1 MTDETQFAYLAQ
13 LHALGDDPIPPVVFE
28 VAGDDEPEL
37 VWRNELG
44 GLTFRIGDRFVKWN
58 PRRTGIDLQ
67 RERERLD
74 WIGTRHPA
82 PRVLS
87 YGASED
93 AQWLVTAALPGVCA
107 VGDEWRAR
115 RPEAI
120 RAIAQGLRAIHAVR
134 IDDFPAAFTAQS
146 WVGRS
151 PETLGARP
159 PVDVA
164 VLAGRILRSRR
175 SVWTGISAKVT
186 RTSSSPPTA
195 SFPTRSGSGTT
206 ARCGIWS

>member
-1 MTDETQFAYLAQ
+1 MTDETEFAYLAQ
-13 LHALGDDPIPPVVFE
+13 LHALGDDPIPPIVLE
-28 VAGDDEPEL
+28 IAGHDEPEL

-74 WIGTRHPA
+74 WISRRHPA
-82 PRVLS
+82 PRVLA

-115 RPEAI
+115 PT
-120 RAIAQGLRAIHAVR
+120 Q
-134 IDDFPAAFTAQS
+134 AAH
-146 WVGRS
+146 WWDN
-151 PETLGARP
+151 P
-159 PVDVA
+159 PI
-164 VLAGRILRSRR
+164 LAGRDLEAGGRCLLRER
-175 SVWTGISAKVT
+175 
-186 RTSSSPPTA
+186 
-195 SFPTRSGSGTT
+195 
-206 ARCGIWS
+206 ARVPES